1 MKPSIAWALVGMQ
14 FGAIAALVVFPAGT
28 WWDRGVTSG
37 TVAAILLAAGLVLV
51 ALSGQRLGRS
61 LTPSPIPREDA
72 TLVTTG
78 VYSRVRH
85 PIYTGL
91 LVAAAG
97 GVVWGASLAHLV
109 AWLFLFAVLSA
120 KVAGE
125 ESLLREK
132 FEDYG
137 SYVSRTGRFFPKFP
151 AQTR

>member
-1 MKPSIAWALVGMQ
+1 M
-14 FGAIAALVVFPAGT
+14 
-28 WWDRGVTSG
+28 
-37 TVAAILLAAGLVLV
+37 
-51 ALSGQRLGRS
+51 
-61 LTPSPIPREDA
+61 
-72 TLVTTG
+72 TTG

-109 AWLFLFAVLSA
+109 AWLFLLAVLSA

-137 SYVSRTGRFFPKFP
+137 SYVSQTGRFFPKFF